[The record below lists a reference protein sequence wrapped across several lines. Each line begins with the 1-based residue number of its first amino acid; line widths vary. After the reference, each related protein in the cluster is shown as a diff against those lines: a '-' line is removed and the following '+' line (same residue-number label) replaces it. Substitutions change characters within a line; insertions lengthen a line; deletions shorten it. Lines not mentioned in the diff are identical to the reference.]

1 MADQPS
7 FEVYISRRSAIRS
20 IKNDGATAG
29 RERSL
34 TISSAVWIHERDRQ
48 TDGRTLDDSKDRVYT
63 HIARVVKK
71 TVMCISRKENNK
83 LKIYADGQLKN
94 SGARGPPI
102 QTDDGYI
109 ALIYYHHRQDSTCA

>member
-1 MADQPS
+1 VTDD
-7 FEVYISRRSAIRS
+7 RR
-20 IKNDGATAG
+20 
-29 RERSL
+29 
-34 TISSAVWIHERDRQ
+34 
-48 TDGRTLDDSKDRVYT
+48 TDGHWTTAKTAFT
-63 HIARVVKK
+63 HIARVAKK

-109 ALIYYHHRQDSTCA
+109 ALRNKKLS